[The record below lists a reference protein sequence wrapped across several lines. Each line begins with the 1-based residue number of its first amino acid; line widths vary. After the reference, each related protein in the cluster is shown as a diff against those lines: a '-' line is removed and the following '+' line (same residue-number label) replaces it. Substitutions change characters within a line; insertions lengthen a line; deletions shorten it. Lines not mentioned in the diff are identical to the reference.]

1 MSLVSTTTLN
11 LVGLFFATLT
21 LLIKPLPLC
30 VDSSLVI
37 LLALYKSITTLLGR
51 FKVKILYL
59 VCLDKSR
66 TSRVS
71 VSLELILIFFKIDSA
86 VDALD
91 AKAIRAKHR
100 NNE

>member
-1 MSLVSTTTLN
+1 
-11 LVGLFFATLT
+11 
-21 LLIKPLPLC
+21 
-30 VDSSLVI
+30 
-37 LLALYKSITTLLGR
+37 
-51 FKVKILYL
+51 
-59 VCLDKSR
+59 LDKSR

-71 VSLELILIFFKIDSA
+71 VSLALILIFFKIDSA